1 MTRFSP
7 ATFRTFFACALGACL
22 LAGASSACAATAK
35 LPSRLVVLARKAKN
49 KRNWPALLRYAH
61 SRIPKKDR
69 GWALFVLG
77 YREFEAAK
85 YALAEKNLVAA
96 AKTRF
101 PFPDLAIYYA
111 ASAAYKSDAPAR
123 TLILLQSFSERYP
136 KSTAYEDAEEL
147 RAWAYLKIEKPEEAI
162 RVLTAMPAVRER
174 PKLALLLGR
183 ADREAGRLMDAAAAY
198 QGVYYAFPA
207 TSQAEAAAHALADL
221 KATLGSRYPRVS
233 DRIATARAEK
243 LAKSGYCSQAIQAYG
258 RLLKER
264 RDSAF
269 AWQWN
274 IGRARCL
281 NRTGKANQAIET
293 LIRATPASSA
303 TDAERLEVLTE
314 SYIRKKDDNSIAS
327 MLKQMEAAHSASSQ
341 YARALWLVAD
351 YYMDKPDLAMAA
363 TLFHTLA
370 SDFPG
375 TADGAAGSWGASLLD
390 YLQGKRDA
398 ARTDFQ
404 KLISRYPDS
413 PRVPAALYFLGRIE
427 ERTGAWSGAREYFH
441 MLRKHFVHNYYAV
454 EAERRLHGVAAE
466 ARAHQ
471 GRERKQNAESIREIA
486 SLLPRRADAGLS
498 ACDPASDAALLVPY
512 FDLHRLGLDDLAR
525 KTASSFTS
533 RERRTTGFLINLSKL
548 DAEAGRPDLAIRR
561 AKQVS
566 PEYERYRFDELPA
579 NIWGLLYPRSY
590 WRIVRARAAAN
601 RLDPYLVMAVVRQES
616 GFYPR
621 ATSPADAR
629 GLMQIL
635 PSTASSRRSRRIT
648 RRLYEPSFNV
658 RLGCM
663 YLRELLKRYKG
674 NLAAALAAY
683 NAGPSRADAWLARFP
698 SRSPEEF
705 IETIPF
711 PGTRVYVKAVFRDA
725 AMYRMMLT
733 GSAKY
738 QTCRSR
744 SSRRSSRQGR
754 ISH

>member
-1 MTRFSP
+1 M
-7 ATFRTFFACALGACL
+7 
-22 LAGASSACAATAK
+22 
-35 LPSRLVVLARKAKN
+35 
-49 KRNWPALLRYAH
+49 RYAH
-61 SRIPKKDR
+61 SRISERDR

-77 YREFEAAK
+77 YREYEAAE
-85 YALAEKNLVAA
+85 YALAEKNLVSA
-96 AKTRF
+96 AKTGF
-101 PFPDLAIYYA
+101 PFSDLATYYS
-111 ASAAYKSDAPAR
+111 ASAAYKSNAPAR
-123 TLILLQSFSERYP
+123 TANLLQSFSERYP

-147 RAWAYLKIEKPEEAI
+147 LAWANLKMEKPEEAI
-162 RVLTAMPAVRER
+162 RVLTAIPAVREQ
-174 PKLALLLGR
+174 PNLALLLGR
-183 ADREAGRLMDAAAAY
+183 ADRKAGRLLDAATAY
-198 QGVYYAFPA
+198 QGVYYAFPG
-207 TSQAEAAAHALADL
+207 TSQAGAAAHALAEL
-221 KATLGSRYPRVS
+221 KVNLGSRFPRVS

-243 LAKSGYCSQAIQAYG
+243 LAKSGNCSEALEAYG
-258 RLLKER
+258 QLLKER

-281 NRTGKANQAIET
+281 NRTGKADEAIET

-327 MLKQMEAAHSASSQ
+327 VLKQMETTHSASSQ
-341 YARALWLVAD
+341 YAQALRLVAD
-351 YYMDKPDLAMAA
+351 YYMDKPDLAMA
-363 TLFHTLA
+363 TTFFHTLA

-375 TADGAAGSWGASLLD
+375 TAEGAVGSWGAPLLE
-390 YLQGKRDA
+390 YLQGQPDA

-404 KLISRYPDS
+404 KLIRRYPDS

-427 ERTGAWSGAREYFH
+427 ERADAWTGAREYFD
-441 MLRKHFVHNYYAV
+441 MLRKNFVHDYYAV
-454 EAERRLHGVAAE
+454 EAEKRLRGLTAE
-466 ARAHQ
+466 GRAHK
-471 GRERKQNAESIREIA
+471 GRDGKQNPNSIRKLA
-486 SLLPRRADAGLS
+486 DLLPRRDAASLS
-498 ACDPASDAALLVPY
+498 ACDPAPDAALLVPY
-512 FDLHRLGLDDLAR
+512 FDLQRLGLDDLAR

-579 NIWGLLYPRSY
+579 RIWDLLYPRSY

-601 RLDPYLVMAVVRQES
+601 RLDPYLVMALVRQES

-635 PSTASSRRSRRIT
+635 PSTASSRRSRRII
-648 RRLYEPSFNV
+648 RKLYEPSFNV

-663 YLRELLKRYKG
+663 YLRELLRRYKG

-698 SRSPEEF
+698 SQSSDEF

-738 QTCRSR
+738 QTCGAR
-744 SSRRSSRQGR
+744 SSRRGSRHGR